1 MFKAWLSLL
10 MVIYSEMRKLCLGYV
25 TQSKCGRK
33 RHSIGPE
40 RWMHKNSNRC
50 QALWA
55 DVTFLCSLAFQT
67 QILKLLLTQE
77 APSACILLTCSF
89 TGFLLLVTIL
99 HYLGWKRNGISVVH
113 VEKEPSFTWKNLMR
127 RKQVPPSR
135 ATPLLISLY
144 LQLPPPDLYF
154 DFFFLA
160 FLIHLNLFLYL
171 KVSSVWWNKFSP
183 KHELPFKKH

>member
-1 MFKAWLSLL
+1 

-25 TQSKCGRK
+25 MQSKCGRK

-55 DVTFLCSLAFQT
+55 DVTLPCSLGFQT
-67 QILKLLLTQE
+67 QILKLSLAQE

-113 VEKEPSFTWKNLMR
+113 VEKEPSFTWKNLRR
-127 RKQVPPSR
+127 RKQVPPSP
-135 ATPLLISLY
+135 ATPLLVSLY
-144 LQLPPPDLYF
+144 LQLPPPDLCF
-154 DFFFLA
+154 DFFGSA
-160 FLIHLNLFLYL
+160 VGGLFCEICIFDRAWHHRGWHQRGNCGARTALPRVQN
-171 KVSSVWWNKFSP
+171 VSF
-183 KHELPFKKH
+183 

>member
-1 MFKAWLSLL
+1 
-10 MVIYSEMRKLCLGYV
+10 MRKLCLGYV

-55 DVTFLCSLAFQT
+55 DVTFLCSLALQT

-77 APSACILLTCSF
+77 APSAYILLTCSF

-99 HYLGWKRNGISVVH
+99 HYLGWRNGISGVH
-113 VEKEPSFTWKNLMR
+113 VEKEPSFTWKNLTR

-154 DFFFLA
+154 DIFFFWPALS
-160 FLIHLNLFLYL
+160 I
-171 KVSSVWWNKFSP
+171 
-183 KHELPFKKH
+183 